1 MNNPAMN
8 AAWFRYTYRVPW
20 LLLHAVTGVLIGLAA
35 LNPLGRRLW
44 WGALPPEELLVP
56 WWSRVQLRIFGITV
70 KVSGTPVPEPALF
83 AANHVSWADIVVLHS
98 QRQMAFVAKREIRFW
113 PVVGWLA
120 ARAGTVFHRRGSPAS
135 LARVSRRMSRVLARG
150 GSVALFPEG
159 RVGDGT
165 RVLPFHGRLFKC
177 ALDNAAPVQP
187 VALRYRDADGAIN
200 SHAPFRAGEPF
211 VASLLRLMGRRHTV
225 AELYFCEPMATG
237 GGERRRDLAIR
248 ARQRIIETLD
258 ATVAGPEQTT
268 GGYNHATPNE

>member
-1 MNNPAMN
+1 MTAV
-8 AAWFRYTYRVPW
+8 WFRYAYRLPW
-20 LLLHAVTGVLIGLAA
+20 LLLHALAGVLFGLVA

-44 WGALPPEELLVP
+44 RGAAPPEEVLVP
-56 WWSRVQLRIFGITV
+56 WWSRVFLRIFGISV
-70 KVSGTPVPEPALF
+70 RVSGAPVPEPALF

-135 LARVSRRMSRVLARG
+135 LGRVSRRMSRVLASG

-165 RVLPFHGRLFKC
+165 RVLPFHARLFRC

-187 VALRYRDADGAIN
+187 VALRYRDESGGIN
-200 SHAPFRAGEPF
+200 THAPFRPGEPF
-211 VASLLRLMGRRHTV
+211 LASLLRLMGRRQTV
-225 AELYFCEPMATG
+225 AELYFCGPLATG
-237 GGERRRDLAIR
+237 GGERRRLLADR
-248 ARQRIIETLD
+248 ARQSIVEKLETPK
-258 ATVAGPEQTT
+258 AGHPRE
-268 GGYNHATPNE
+268 GESHAIPTE